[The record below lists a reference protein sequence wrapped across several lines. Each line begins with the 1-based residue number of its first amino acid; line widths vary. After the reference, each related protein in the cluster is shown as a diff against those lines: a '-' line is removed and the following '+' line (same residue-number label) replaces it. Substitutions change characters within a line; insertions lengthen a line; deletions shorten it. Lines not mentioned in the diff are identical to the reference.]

1 MDTPRRVSRRTARP
15 VAAFGA
21 ALALVAGLSAEA
33 RAANGT
39 LSYRDSNGIDHAKD
53 NPTDGVCYSFTS
65 EAGSVAD
72 FTDTDGRLFTGS
84 LCEESTFLINIHAG
98 SSLVFGG
105 TKPRSA
111 RLGG

>member
-1 MDTPRRVSRRTARP
+1 METLRRALRRTARP
-15 VAAFGA
+15 VAVFGA
-21 ALALVAGLSAEA
+21 ALALITGLSAEA

-39 LSYRDSNGIDHAKD
+39 LSYRDSSGIDHAKD
-53 NPTDGVCYSFTS
+53 NPTNGVCYSFTA
-65 EAGSVAD
+65 EAVSVAN

-105 TKPRSA
+105 AKPRSA
-111 RLGG
+111 KLGG